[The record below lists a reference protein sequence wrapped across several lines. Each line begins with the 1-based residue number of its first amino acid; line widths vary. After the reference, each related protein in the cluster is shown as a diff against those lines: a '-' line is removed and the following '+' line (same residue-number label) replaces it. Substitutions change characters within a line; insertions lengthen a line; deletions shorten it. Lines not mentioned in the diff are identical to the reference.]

1 MLFSNIID
9 ELPEL
14 PKFEVDGAV
23 VKPSECSKDLGVI
36 VDGKL
41 CMKQHIQKICRA
53 ASFGIHR
60 IGKLRKYLDKNSTE
74 RLVNAFV
81 TSQIDYCNS
90 FLINLPASHLSKLQH
105 IQNTAARLI
114 TRTRKHEHITPILL
128 SLHWFPIPQ
137 RIQFKV
143 LLLTYKAFNGLA
155 PSYIKELIQPKTQ
168 TTSIRLRSSSSIH
181 LQLAPG
187 PRTKTRYGDRA
198 FCVCAPKLWNDLP
211 VIIRDSPSVD
221 TFKIRLKTYLFNGL

>member
-1 MLFSNIID
+1 
-9 ELPEL
+9 
-14 PKFEVDGAV
+14 
-23 VKPSECSKDLGVI
+23 
-36 VDGKL
+36 
-41 CMKQHIQKICRA
+41 MKQHIQKICRA

-60 IGKLRKYLDKNSTE
+60 IGKLRKYLDKNSME

-90 FLINLPASHLSKLQH
+90 LLINLPASLLSKLQH

-114 TRTRKHEHITPILL
+114 TRTRKHEHITPILR
-128 SLHWFPIPQ
+128 SLHWLPVPQ
-137 RIQFKV
+137 RIQFKI

-155 PSYIKELIQPKTQ
+155 PSYINELIKPKTQ

-187 PRTKTRYGDRA
+187 LRTKTRYGDCA

-211 VIIRDSPSVD
+211 VIIRDSPVD